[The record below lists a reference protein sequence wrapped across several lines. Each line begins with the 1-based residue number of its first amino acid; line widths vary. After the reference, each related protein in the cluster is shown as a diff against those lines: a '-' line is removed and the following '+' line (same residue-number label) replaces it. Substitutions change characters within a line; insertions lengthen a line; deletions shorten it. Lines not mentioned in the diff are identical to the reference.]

1 MLDEIGLVPV
11 TIVGGYLGAGK
22 TTLINQLL
30 AGDHGRRVA
39 VLVNDFGS
47 VNIDADLITSHD
59 GETISLANG
68 CVCCSI
74 ADALGEGLDRVLNLE
89 PRPDQI
95 IIEASGVADPAKVA
109 AYGQG
114 WPGCRL
120 DAVLIMADVET
131 VRVRATDQF
140 VGELVRRQ
148 LQGADVIA
156 LTKCDLVD
164 ESTVTEVRR
173 WLADFTQAPTVEVS
187 AGKIDWRLLLDAA
200 TPPDAKPSQEQD
212 QGQGQEQEQEQP
224 GQLID
229 AESLFES
236 MPLDMGPVADRGR
249 LEGALAHWPD
259 SIVRV
264 KGLASL
270 PGGNSRKPIL
280 HVVQRVGRRWSIEP
294 LPEPERLPD
303 RGNSLVVIAHRGTL
317 DRRSLEADLRP
328 LRSAA
333 HDGGAE
339 ADPTR

>member
-1 MLDEIGLVPV
+1 MGLMTMDEIGLVPV

-74 ADALGEGLDRVLNLE
+74 ADALGEGLDRVLNFE

-131 VRVRATDQF
+131 VRARATDQF

-164 ESTVTEVRR
+164 MATVNEVRR
-173 WLADFTQAPTVEVS
+173 WLADFTPAPTVEVS
-187 AGKIDWRLLLDAA
+187 GGKVDWRLVLDAA
-200 TPPDAKPSQEQD
+200 TPPGAEPSQGREHGHGHGSGD
-212 QGQGQEQEQEQP
+212 EST
-224 GQLID
+224 ID
-229 AESLFES
+229 ANSLFES
-236 MPLDMGPVADRGR
+236 MSIEMGPVADRGR
-249 LEGALAHWPD
+249 LEEALAHWPD

-270 PGGNSRKPIL
+270 PTGTSGTPML

-294 LPEPERLPD
+294 LQESERLAG
-303 RGNSLVVIAHRGTL
+303 RGSSLVVIAHRGTL
-317 DRRSLEADLRP
+317 DRGSLEADLRP
-328 LRSAA
+328 PSSAGPRRVRNRP
-333 HDGGAE
+333 D
-339 ADPTR
+339 